1 MNSYALY
8 VLIAIMA
15 AAGTLAIVPT
25 YASSFDEEACPDCG
39 SNDAYQ
45 KEQMAKQNDFPVAV
59 WTDKKI
65 YDHASDITVS
75 GSVANQRGG
84 EPVTVTVIGPQ
95 NNIVAVQQ
103 VEVSEDNTFETMFST
118 SSALF
123 NANGVYTVRVQYG
136 PQEINDKA
144 EIELVGET
152 AQGES
157 ACGDGEL
164 AVKGGSDVFCVPYE
178 ITGAAVTKATANGA
192 TKSLVLNIETESDGS
207 VSLAIPREVLDS
219 RSGDDGV
226 SGDDTEFIVLVDDE
240 EADFEETSS
249 DDSTRSL
256 DITFSEGA
264 SQVEIIGTHAV
275 PEFGTMAAIILAV
288 AIVSIIAVTART
300 RLSISPRY

>member
-15 AAGTLAIVPT
+15 AAGTLAVVPT

-39 SNDAYQ
+39 SNDVYE
-45 KEQMAKQNDFPVAV
+45 KEQLARQNNLPVSV
-59 WTDKKI
+59 WTDNSI

-75 GSVANQRGG
+75 GYVANLRGDA
-84 EPVTVTVIGPQ
+84 PVTVTVIGPQ
-95 NNIVAVQQ
+95 NNIVTVQQ

-118 SSALF
+118 AGALF
-123 NANGVYTVRVQYG
+123 NANGVYTVRAQYG
-136 PQEINDKA
+136 PQEINDKTTF
-144 EIELVGET
+144 ELVGET
-152 AQGES
+152 AGEEA
-157 ACGDGEL
+157 ACSDGGL
-164 AVKGGSDVFCVPYE
+164 AVKGGSDTFCVPYE
-178 ITGAAVTKATANGA
+178 VTGAVVTKATANGA

-207 VSLAIPREVLDS
+207 ISLAIPRVVLDS

-300 RLSISPRY
+300 RLSISQ